1 MAWVISLRVTEG
13 LPSQKGE
20 RALHRA
26 CADAIMGASSSL
38 LVDRSG
44 LLPHPELRR
53 GGGTCRRQQAGGVE
67 PRVGTPQGTTATWR
81 WVNVGRGAQPQW
93 EREPPA

>member
-1 MAWVISLRVTEG
+1 MRVIED

-26 CADAIMGASSSL
+26 CADDIIGASYRL

-44 LLPHPELRR
+44 LLPLPELGR
-53 GGGTCRRQQAGGVE
+53 GR
-67 PRVGTPQGTTATWR
+67 RVGWIHET
-81 WVNVGRGAQPQW
+81 VGMHHRGRASHD
-93 EREPPA
+93 RDNDVRSALRVGV